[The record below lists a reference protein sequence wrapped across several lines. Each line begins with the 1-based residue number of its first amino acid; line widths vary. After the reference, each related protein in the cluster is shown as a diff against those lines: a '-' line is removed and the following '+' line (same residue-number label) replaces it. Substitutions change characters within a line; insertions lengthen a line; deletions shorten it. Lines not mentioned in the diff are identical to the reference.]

1 MKIFCTSSRGGDPE
15 RYIAVLRALGHR
27 VQGDSTE
34 ALLGADAL
42 FLCISGPD
50 NSGVKA
56 DLNLV
61 LDRGTPV
68 AYVLENGAQ
77 LDQGLALQLSL
88 AVPISAEDP
97 KPDLERWLNS
107 LGKRRKRRR
116 SLPLAAAVVLAAVIC
131 AGVLLLRKPAEA
143 PALPVSAALADPAP
157 GAEYLGDAPEEL
169 LTLDLSGRGLT
180 DIAFL
185 EAAVNLEEL
194 SLRDNAVSDISPL
207 ASLTKLRRLDL
218 RGNQITDINIL
229 LALDSLERVD
239 LRDNPIADPTALD
252 YLEDVEIIQ

>member
-68 AYVLENGAQ
+68 AYVLEKGAQ
-77 LDQGLALQLSL
+77 LDQGLALQLGL

-107 LGKRRKRRR
+107 LGKRRKRR
-116 SLPLAAAVVLAAVIC
+116 SCLPLAAAVVLAAVIC

-180 DIAFL
+180 DITFL